1 MVRYRIGVL
10 FLLLTAACGSIKT
23 AIPTATALPTKPT
36 NPTAVARVYN
46 TEISIGDFQI
56 MVRFIRFQLIYQYN
70 HFERLARL
78 NSSVPKTRDY
88 YLSQSKDIANQL
100 TDYQGIGGEALSH
113 MVNDK
118 LIRQEAQKRDIT
130 VNPEEIDS
138 RLREF
143 FNYFPEGTPTPIGTP
158 GPTATPY
165 TEQAYASD
173 LAAYLSDLKNQAGVS
188 EVELRT
194 YIESQILIE
203 KMSDVIGASVPTSA
217 ELVHARQIL
226 VSDEATANVVL
237 NQLKAGEDWNKL
249 VVQYSIDTITNKNN
263 GDLGWFG
270 RGVMI
275 PEIDAAAFEIS
286 ANSIIGPIQS
296 QYGWHII
303 QVVER
308 GIRPLPREQIIKAR
322 QTKLDEWLNNQI
334 DGKDANGKPLVEF
347 YDYWTDYIPT
357 NPMLP

>member
-143 FNYFPEGTPTPIGTP
+143 FNLLSGRDTH
-158 GPTATPY
+158 PY
-165 TEQAYASD
+165 RNARADCDT
-173 LAAYLSDLKNQAGVS
+173 LH
-188 EVELRT
+188 
-194 YIESQILIE
+194 
-203 KMSDVIGASVPTSA
+203 GAS
-217 ELVHARQIL
+217 LCQ
-226 VSDEATANVVL
+226 
-237 NQLKAGEDWNKL
+237 
-249 VVQYSIDTITNKNN
+249 
-263 GDLGWFG
+263 
-270 RGVMI
+270 
-275 PEIDAAAFEIS
+275 
-286 ANSIIGPIQS
+286 
-296 QYGWHII
+296 
-303 QVVER
+303 
-308 GIRPLPREQIIKAR
+308 RPGGLPQRLE
-322 QTKLDEWLNNQI
+322 
-334 DGKDANGKPLVEF
+334 KPSRCQ
-347 YDYWTDYIPT
+347 
-357 NPMLP
+357 